1 MCFFLQAALPA
12 VCVFVN
18 LKFVLMKMCH
28 LIAFASGIMLGG
40 AAALLF
46 APKKGEDLRKDIK
59 NRLNDV
65 KREIAENAV
74 VCREG
79 YCKRE
84 DSQNE

>member
-1 MCFFLQAALPA
+1 
-12 VCVFVN
+12 
-18 LKFVLMKMCH
+18 
-28 LIAFASGIMLGG
+28 MLGG